1 MKIWDFAR
9 SNVFTIGT
17 FDSDFY
23 DLSVVKGSPPK
34 IIWLRIGNSSS
45 GNTAKV
51 LLDNLEL
58 ITDFISNSGY
68 KDLFCLEID

>member
-9 SNVFTIGT
+9 SNGFTIVT